1 MTGQKLC
8 DILHISY
15 DDIVEVRRQDA
26 QSNLEYFADELCRIT
41 PVVRRMQHTTRTH
54 IDEPSFMMNNS
65 IARRFCNTQ
74 KRRVYV
80 VPW

>member
-1 MTGQKLC
+1 MTGQNLC

-54 IDEPSFMMNNS
+54 IDEPSF
-65 IARRFCNTQ
+65 
-74 KRRVYV
+74 YDE
-80 VPW
+80 